1 MIKDGIVLK
10 MHEEILVRGR
20 GVGRVRVG
28 QPSKQEVPLR
38 MLEQERLKSET
49 NDQVI
54 TTQIPGTIFVKF
66 QSFQRWMTFP
76 HIRARE
82 PAVLLLEHCRLI
94 Y

>member
-1 MIKDGIVLK
+1 MG
-10 MHEEILVRGR
+10 G
-20 GVGRVRVG
+20 G
-28 QPSKQEVPLR
+28 QPGKQEAPLR
-38 MLEQERLKSET
+38 MLELEWLRSKT

-76 HIRARE
+76 HMRARE
-82 PAVLLLEHCRLI
+82 PAVLLLEYCRLI